1 MSNVEKTLAIDE
13 QAYLVTLVELCL
25 PSELSSELFEV
36 LCIKLVV
43 LLLLLFS
50 RSLILAAESGGWTC
64 PDMGGGPAAAEGT
77 VADTARST

>member
-1 MSNVEKTLAIDE
+1 MWKNQPLAIDE
-13 QAYLVTLVELCL
+13 LLCL

-64 PDMGGGPAAAEGT
+64 PDMGGPAAEGT

>member
-1 MSNVEKTLAIDE
+1 MRKHQPLAILANLVTSADE
-13 QAYLVTLVELCL
+13 QCL